1 MQTPKSLLNKLTQN
15 KVTNYINQQFDNVT
29 EIIQDIDN
37 ILIAVPENWTLEEL
51 KIADVFLKEWGWN
64 SSIEKKYNITP
75 DPKEQEKRYIKIFPV
90 KTISEEEIEIIRAKE
105 IFLKSQNVDLTKID
119 ILVKKDE
126 SNPYTETSEGENNG

>member
-64 SSIEKKYNITP
+64 SSI
-75 DPKEQEKRYIKIFPV
+75 
-90 KTISEEEIEIIRAKE
+90 
-105 IFLKSQNVDLTKID
+105 
-119 ILVKKDE
+119 
-126 SNPYTETSEGENNG
+126 